1 MGRSEPHPRCA
12 GIQSRGGWVDSCE
25 ERNAK
30 VRGFHHSVFLDVIGR
45 GVTGPGLAAAG
56 GVESDRQ
63 GGAGKS

>member
-1 MGRSEPHPRCA
+1 M
-12 GIQSRGGWVDSCE
+12 DSCE
-25 ERNAK
+25 EWNAK